1 MLITTNSKSSSGH
14 IKDALNLYKYY
25 IDNYNYQTII
35 KSKEII
41 YYLKTKYFKED
52 KIPIYAKRKY
62 SYYLENN
69 YNKDDIKIEYNF
81 LDNISYKNKINSKIG
96 SIKISHA
103 NIICRCCCNLAFFS

>member
-1 MLITTNSKSSSGH
+1 MSCITFFKRCRLYACYNKFKSSSGQL
-14 IKDALNLYKYY
+14 KDALNLYKYY
-25 IDNYNYQTII
+25 RDNYNYQTII

-81 LDNISYKNKINSKIG
+81 LDNISYKNKINSK
-96 SIKISHA
+96 
-103 NIICRCCCNLAFFS
+103 